1 MKVLGTVD
9 CLEQDFLRT
18 VYELADRKAK
28 KAIAFSD
35 VSTSLGRSDEETDQA
50 CDFWTD
56 RGVVEWTRLGHISLT
71 YMGLRRAQHLT
82 GP

>member
-9 CLEQDFLRT
+9 RLEQDFLQT

-28 KAIAFSD
+28 NAIAFSD

-50 CDFWTD
+50 RDFGPTAD
-56 RGVVEWTRLGHISLT
+56 GRMDASGTYLSYLPGVEES
-71 YMGLRRAQHLT
+71 QHLT
-82 GP
+82 GL